1 MALGGASRVP
11 TAHASA
17 SLSSLGPG
25 PPGRLLRRRRAPELP
40 GAGKGLAPGPQP
52 APCRRGR
59 ETLHR
64 AAGGLRG
71 AGGAQ
76 ESGGGV
82 TPPAAPAMPGDPRT
96 VGGGVCKHGGFPL
109 AAAAASFLRS
119 ILAARGG
126 RDRKAEQ
133 GVRGV
138 GDKPSPRDGC
148 GAMEGGLGEEPLHI
162 GLCKPRSAWTIGRR
176 TRQPFHGWQ
185 PRCPPGVK
193 RGGGRLGRSGD
204 ANPRTPELSHPPHR
218 SSSSAFPGG
227 HSGVSAA
234 GRWLSAVSVHVRHPP
249 PRPVPPIVGAGR
261 RGFGIAGSNWLLA
274 ESGHALLAPR
284 RREWAGPSQ
293 SSRLGRFAIGWRDAS
308 LLAPRRV
315 PARPGAPLC
324 PLIGQKRSARPPRR
338 T

>member
-1 MALGGASRVP
+1 MQPHAWPWGGASRVP
-11 TAHASA
+11 TAHPSA

-52 APCRRGR
+52 GPGRRGR

-82 TPPAAPAMPGDPRT
+82 TPPAAPAMPGDREPG
-96 VGGGVCKHGGFPL
+96 VGGGWVCKHGGFPL
-109 AAAAASFLRS
+109 TASASFLRS
-119 ILAARGG
+119 ILAVRGG

-148 GAMEGGLGEEPLHI
+148 GAMEGGLGEELLHGGLGEEPLHI

-185 PRCPPGVK
+185 PRCPP
-193 RGGGRLGRSGD
+193 RG
-204 ANPRTPELSHPPHR
+204 
-218 SSSSAFPGG
+218 
-227 HSGVSAA
+227 
-234 GRWLSAVSVHVRHPP
+234 
-249 PRPVPPIVGAGR
+249 
-261 RGFGIAGSNWLLA
+261 
-274 ESGHALLAPR
+274 
-284 RREWAGPSQ
+284 
-293 SSRLGRFAIGWRDAS
+293 
-308 LLAPRRV
+308 
-315 PARPGAPLC
+315 
-324 PLIGQKRSARPPRR
+324 
-338 T
+338 